1 MFGIYS
7 CILGSI
13 RTGNTCFP
21 TNDDAVGDFL
31 QDLEAL
37 DDSLDQLDLK
47 FIIRKIESGETLF
60 PVDNRNFLVLEMT
73 KQNTLRKRTRRGTLT
88 GRSCWIWTLG
98 HVTSR
103 GSRAPGERCCI
114 GT

>member
-1 MFGIYS
+1 
-7 CILGSI
+7 
-13 RTGNTCFP
+13 
-21 TNDDAVGDFL
+21 VGDFP

-73 KQNTLRKRTRRGTLT
+73 KQNTGATVR
-88 GRSCWIWTLG
+88 
-98 HVTSR
+98 VN
-103 GSRAPGERCCI
+103 GSSSIITDCVFASTYPHGSHHSQTYPFASATKCQPLW
-114 GT
+114 